1 MSIKQLTV
9 FSLTFVLL
17 LVCSVVL
24 IGANH
29 ESQTRWEYATYLRGH
44 DEYTSNSSVYFSGIQ
59 ITYSRW
65 RQSLGDD
72 YSVGDWSVYTRKP
85 GNDKVTV
92 AKGDIS
98 SQDNRNRYLLFLDA
112 LRKTLGGPGE
122 DNFTDINWT
131 DFDTHVMNLLGSAGY
146 EVAFRYADDDG
157 FSVPKGLSYRT
168 VFKRKIK

>member
-29 ESQTRWEYATYLRGH
+29 ESQARWEYATYLRGS
-44 DEYTSNSSVYFSGIQ
+44 DEYVARSSVYFSDFQ

-65 RQSLGDD
+65 KQSTRK
-72 YSVGDWSVYTRKP
+72 SSAGDWSVFTKKP
-85 GNDKVTV
+85 GNDEVNV
-92 AKGDIS
+92 AKGNDS
-98 SQDNRNRYLLFLDA
+98 SEDNPYLLLVDQ
-112 LRKTLGGPGE
+112 LRKTLGGSGE

-146 EVAFRYADDDG
+146 EVVLRYSENNS
-157 FSVPKGLSYRT
+157 FNRI
-168 VFKRKIK
+168 VFKRKVK